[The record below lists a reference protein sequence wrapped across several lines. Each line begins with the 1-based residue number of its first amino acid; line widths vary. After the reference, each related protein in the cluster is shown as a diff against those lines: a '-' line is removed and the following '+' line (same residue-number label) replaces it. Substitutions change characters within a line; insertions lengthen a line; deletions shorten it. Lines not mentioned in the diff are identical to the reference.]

1 MPKAHSEAF
10 NDWVS
15 EMDKVLSET
24 RSLTID
30 GQPMERTDLH
40 FNQQTTKLVK
50 IPLVLDDQA
59 VYPLNDWTAQ
69 DLIQSEIDAKA
80 NLDEETKNV

>member
-1 MPKAHSEAF
+1 MPKARSEAF

-24 RSLTID
+24 RSLTVD
-30 GQPMERTDLH
+30 GQPMERADLH
-40 FNQQTTKLVK
+40 FNQQSNKLEK
-50 IPLVLDDQA
+50 IPLVLDEQA

-69 DLIQSEIDAKA
+69 DLIQSEIDAKT
-80 NLDEETKNV
+80 NIDMEIENV

>member
-1 MPKAHSEAF
+1 MPKAQSEAF